1 VIDAAMTESTTSES
15 AVDLTADSTTEP
27 VTAPETEQVN
37 AVFAPQQRAEMGAVM
52 DVVTPLDLNEL
63 TDTSVAASAGTA
75 AAAAIEPRD
84 LGLLA
89 DVEVSLSIELGSISL
104 PLRRLLDLQ
113 PGSVLELGR
122 PVDAPVDVL
131 VNGRLLARG
140 DVIMVDGEMSVRIS
154 EIVSDPSR

>member
-1 VIDAAMTESTTSES
+1 MIDAVTTETMTEP
-15 AVDLTADSTTEP
+15 AADFLADPAAEP

-63 TDTSVAASAGTA
+63 TDTSVVSSAGATASA
-75 AAAAIEPRD
+75 AIGPRD